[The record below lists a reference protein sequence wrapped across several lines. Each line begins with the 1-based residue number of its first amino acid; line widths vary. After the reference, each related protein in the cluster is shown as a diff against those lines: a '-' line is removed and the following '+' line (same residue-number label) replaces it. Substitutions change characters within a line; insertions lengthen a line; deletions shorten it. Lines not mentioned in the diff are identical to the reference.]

1 MTPDAP
7 SILAELT
14 SLLSR
19 GGIESAA
26 AEAATILS
34 QALGTSRAALSFVD
48 VPADR
53 AQRART
59 WARRRADT
67 HEPLQYI
74 LGTAVSGRLDM
85 AVGPGVFIPRPETEL
100 LIDWALRTM
109 PAPCGGA
116 DAASVVIDLCS
127 GSGTIALEVAHALPG
142 AQVYAV
148 EADTQALGWLQ
159 RNAAARAEAGDTPVT
174 VCAADAT
181 DDALL
186 RELDGRTSAVLTNPP
201 YVPSGAELPAEVA
214 DHEPGIAL
222 FAGPQGTDVIE
233 RLVPVAAR
241 LLADGGIFACEHDDS
256 NGAAVT
262 EILGRHGGF
271 GRVNQHRD
279 LADRPRFVTA
289 VRERATAENTR
300 LNGANP
306 LIHEQRREH
315 GR

>member
-1 MTPDAP
+1 MTSDAP

-34 QALGTSRAALSFVD
+34 QALGASRSALAYADVPTDRARQALS
-48 VPADR
+48 
-53 AQRART
+53 

-85 AVGPGVFIPRPETEL
+85 SVGPGVFIPRPETEL
-100 LIDWALRTM
+100 LIDWALRAM
-109 PAPCGGA
+109 PAAVAGQGA
-116 DAASVVIDLCS
+116 EPVVIDLCS
-127 GSGTIALEVAHALPG
+127 GSGTIALEIAHAMPQ
-142 AQVYAV
+142 ARVYAV
-148 EADTQALGWLQ
+148 EKDPQALHWLR
-159 RNAAARAEAGDTPVT
+159 RNAAAREWAGDTPIT

-181 DDALL
+181 ETSLL
-186 RELDGRTSAVLTNPP
+186 DELEGCASAVLSNPP
-201 YVPSGAELPAEVA
+201 YVPSGAVLPAEVA

-222 FAGPQGTDVIE
+222 FAGAEGTDVIE
-233 RLVPVAAR
+233 QLVPVAGR

-262 EILGRHGGF
+262 EILGLHGGF

-279 LADRPRFVTA
+279 LAGRPRFVTA
-289 VRERATAENTR
+289 IRECESAEQPRQNDT
-300 LNGANP
+300 NP
-306 LIHEQRREH
+306 RSHEQRREH

>member
-1 MTPDAP
+1 MTSDAP

-14 SLLSR
+14 SLLSE
-19 GGIESAA
+19 GGIESAS

-34 QALGTSRAALSFVD
+34 QALGTSRASLAFAD
-48 VPADR
+48 VPA
-53 AQRART
+53 QSETQARS
-59 WARRRADT
+59 WALRRADT

-100 LIDWALRTM
+100 LVDWALRSM
-109 PAPCGGA
+109 PPPHDGK

-127 GSGTIALEVAHALPG
+127 GSGTIALEVAHAMPR

-148 EADTQALGWLQ
+148 EADPKALDWLR
-159 RNAAARAEAGDTPVT
+159 RNAALRAEAGDTPVT
-174 VCAADAT
+174 VCDADAT
-181 DDALL
+181 NTSLL
-186 RELDGRTSAVLTNPP
+186 RELDGRASAVLSNPP
-201 YVPSGAELPAEVA
+201 YVPSGADLPAEVA
-214 DHEPGIAL
+214 EHEPGIAL
-222 FAGPQGTDVIE
+222 FAGPEGTDVIE
-233 RLVPVAAR
+233 QIVPVAAR

-279 LADRPRFVTA
+279 LAGRPRFVTA
-289 VRERATAENTR
+289 VREREPTGNVR
-300 LNGANP
+300 
-306 LIHEQRREH
+306 
-315 GR
+315 

>member
-1 MTPDAP
+1 MTSDAP
-7 SILAELT
+7 SILAELN
-14 SLLSR
+14 SLLTR

-34 QALGTSRAALSFVD
+34 QALGISRAALPFAD
-48 VPADR
+48 VPAER
-53 AQRART
+53 AQEART
-59 WARRRADT
+59 RARRRADT

-100 LIDWALRTM
+100 LVDWALRTM
-109 PAPCGGA
+109 PAPGGGA
-116 DAASVVIDLCS
+116 HAMPVVIDLCS
-127 GSGTIALEVAHALPG
+127 GSGTIALEVAHAMPS

-148 EADTQALGWLQ
+148 ETDPQALDWLR
-159 RNAAARAEAGDTPVT
+159 RNAAARAEAGDTPIT

-181 DDALL
+181 DTALL
-186 RELDGRTSAVLTNPP
+186 GELDGRASAVLSNPP

-214 DHEPGIAL
+214 GHEPGIAL
-222 FAGPQGTDVIE
+222 FAGPKGLDVIE
-233 RLVPVAAR
+233 RLVPVAER

-256 NGAAVT
+256 NGGAVT

-271 GRVNQHRD
+271 GRVNQRRD
-279 LADRPRFVTA
+279 LAGRPRFVTA
-289 VRERATAENTR
+289 VRERDSAADPHR
-300 LNGANP
+300 NGTNP
-306 LIHEQRREH
+306 LIDEKRREH

>member
-7 SILAELT
+7 NFLAELT
-14 SLLSR
+14 SCLSQ

-34 QALGTSRAALSFVD
+34 QALGTSRAALAFAD
-48 VPADR
+48 VPAER
-53 AQRART
+53 AQQART
-59 WARRRADT
+59 WARLRAET

-109 PAPCGGA
+109 PAPVAGQ
-116 DAASVVIDLCS
+116 DVASVVIDLCS
-127 GSGTIALEVAHALPG
+127 GSGTIALEVAHAMPS

-148 EADTQALGWLQ
+148 EADSLALEWLR
-159 RNAAARAEAGDTPVT
+159 RNAATRAEAGDTPVT

-186 RELDGRTSAVLTNPP
+186 PELSGRASAVLSNPP
-201 YVPSGAELPAEVA
+201 YVPSGADLPAEVA
-214 DHEPGIAL
+214 DHEPGVAL
-222 FAGPQGTDVIE
+222 FAGPEGTDVIE

-279 LADRPRFVTA
+279 LAGRPRFVTA
-289 VRERATAENTR
+289 VRIRDFAENTR
-300 LNGANP
+300 WNGADP
-306 LIHEQRREH
+306 LNHEQRREH

>member
-1 MTPDAP
+1 MTSDAP

-14 SLLSR
+14 SLLSE
-19 GGIESAA
+19 GGIESAS

-34 QALGTSRAALSFVD
+34 QALGSSRASLTFAD
-48 VPADR
+48 VPAER
-53 AQRART
+53 AKQARS
-59 WARRRADT
+59 WALRRADT

-100 LIDWALRTM
+100 LVDWALRSM
-109 PAPCGGA
+109 PAPHVGG
-116 DAASVVIDLCS
+116 DAGSVVIDLCS
-127 GSGTIALEVAHALPG
+127 GSGTIALEVAHALPR

-148 EADTQALGWLQ
+148 EADPQALDWLR
-159 RNAAARAEAGDTPVT
+159 RNAASRAEAGDTPVT
-174 VCAADAT
+174 VCDADAT
-181 DDALL
+181 DTSLL
-186 RELDGRTSAVLTNPP
+186 RELDGLASAVLSNPP
-201 YVPSGAELPAEVA
+201 YVPSGADLPAEVA
-214 DHEPGIAL
+214 EHEPGIAL
-222 FAGPQGTDVIE
+222 FAGTEGTDVIE

-279 LADRPRFVTA
+279 LAGRPRFVTA
-289 VRERATAENTR
+289 VRERESTENTR
-300 LNGANP
+300 
-306 LIHEQRREH
+306 
-315 GR
+315 